1 MAHEVGNL
9 LAAIRLSAHLLPHA
23 EPRERA
29 RGAREIEQ
37 LAAQAGEILAQLRP
51 LVAGA
56 RGGGAAV
63 APSEVLEGVR
73 RAFSDAPGA
82 ERLAVA
88 PAPRGLP
95 DVRVDPD
102 ALLHA
107 LLTLVR
113 GAVEA
118 SAERGPVTLRA
129 RRQGRGVAFEIADS
143 GPPLAPSPRG
153 ALPRGR
159 ALAIRL
165 ADAALR
171 PDGGT
176 VAATRGRGGV
186 RVRVFVAAASRPRGR
201 LARSQAASRRSRSR
215 LRKRTEAGGSRR
227 SQTRPRVASAR
238 ST

>member
-56 RGGGAAV
+56 PGRGAAL

-82 ERLAVA
+82 ERFSVR

-129 RRQGRGVAFEIADS
+129 RRDGPGVTFEVRDS
-143 GPPLAPSPRG
+143 GPPLSASPRG
-153 ALPRGR
+153 FPPRGR
-159 ALAIRL
+159 ALAVRL

-171 PDGGT
+171 PDGGRAT
-176 VAATRGRGGV
+176 VTSSRSGV
-186 RVRVFVAAASRPRGR
+186 RVRVFVKPAQ
-201 LARSQAASRRSRSR
+201 ARR
-215 LRKRTEAGGSRR
+215 
-227 SQTRPRVASAR
+227 
-238 ST
+238 